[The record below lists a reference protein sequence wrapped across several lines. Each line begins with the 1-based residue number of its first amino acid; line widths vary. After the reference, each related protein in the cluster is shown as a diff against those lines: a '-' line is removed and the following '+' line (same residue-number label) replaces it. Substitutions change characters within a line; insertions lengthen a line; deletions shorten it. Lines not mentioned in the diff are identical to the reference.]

1 MDNEIKEQK
10 EQKVAEEYLSSLAD
24 LNMNSKPLINMLTIL
39 AEENIEYAA
48 VIVKVVEQHI
58 AKVHPDIKLPIL
70 YLIDSIVKNVKNTY
84 IPLFS
89 QCIVNIFCGVFE
101 QVSEKIRERMYTLRQ
116 TWNEVFT
123 AQKLYTL
130 DVKVN
135 CMDRNWPI
143 TAKVIKSPSIHVNP
157 NFLKKNEMEA
167 TLRVKTRELLELEKR
182 KLELELEATKKL
194 LQEQEKQLCKQTE
207 SVKIAPE
214 HPPQVRHPSIGAM
227 QKPNYIGINTYQKF
241 RNNGPRQPPPNMMNM
256 QQIFPPGVAPPQL
269 IHQQKPKVHPVNPIM
284 LNTIRHRDPRL
295 ARQQQQQQ
303 QQQPSSQEKEIKP
316 KLNANFPA
324 SVTQTSDQQAS
335 NQNIN
340 SGTQGSSSY
349 RNSKAFDSRTTKRR
363 ETDRSNHNRP
373 NHDRSPRDR
382 SVRDRSSKSRSEEEH
397 SDGGSAG
404 RSKSTNVS
412 NRNKRGGSRSRSES
426 KSPTRVRSSST
437 RSSNR
442 SGSSSR
448 DKDRRNKS
456 SSFDRRKGSSRNNDS
471 KFSSSCP
478 KIDEESETQNDSI
491 KKKTN
496 SPTISPTKFKDS
508 KSKSSSSVKVLKTYA
523 GRKHKPRTPSPNATK
538 DVDFRIIHPDKRARL
553 TSLKNDTPA
562 EEEKAIM
569 PPPPPSMEEEIPTI
583 VEPEDKVL
591 APEVKPTNIE
601 KDPIEI
607 DPIIT
612 NATAKTLDQNLE
624 AIHSVKDVDLR
635 QFQRI
640 TSKAHQSSTSTPALI
655 VQSIN
660 KLEKSSEIATC
671 STHTNNNNNNKID
684 AVNNEV
690 KDEPKTNVSIVEAD
704 IQAEAEHKEVISNG
718 KPIGENKR
726 PSTDDAGEPNA
737 KRSKS
742 GKMDGLFGTEDVD
755 LRTVIPTV
763 ILNPTAGDIM
773 TPPPPPV
780 ISNEKENWAKVKG
793 SPATKLTPIKSSL
806 DDVRAKLAKAAR
818 YNKMEKSHRELSQKF
833 KIYELQDETTS
844 QECNDNKIRT
854 IISQAQELLESR
866 NINQEQY
873 HNLVKTVMQIN
884 ETNKLNAAKRL
895 ESLSSSEK
903 DLASDAKESVV
914 SVDES
919 SQDKLDLIPSSRQI
933 TGEKEKRVKVS
944 KWSAPAQPTNN
955 HAVQSQP
962 QPQRQRFGPNN
973 RPPPP
978 FNNRMLLPSPWQ
990 NPSSIFNGATQ
1001 SRRPPSTV
1009 PAPPQPPTL
1018 VIPKPCNSIDNPQED
1033 VVRSITIDGRTKEIR
1048 FYGNV
1053 AIVFMDWDQPREI
1066 GFQPGTRTITID
1078 NKESIVLNFNE
1089 DYKEVT
1095 INGEPH
1101 RMRFAFPSR
1110 ELYIDEHW
1118 YEVYFGGPAMP
1129 IPLNNKIHLLQAE
1142 GPPPQVHIGILR
1154 RDLVVGKINMIVD
1167 ARNIIPVFLDANP
1180 QTFTID
1186 GQQHIIEFAD
1196 NLKTVIINGE
1206 FLNVEYGGLPKS
1218 LMLGGRKYFV
1228 RFGTLPSGIVAG
1240 QHVIKDMKYIN
1251 MQPPQ
1256 EIEKVPDTIV
1266 PCITDTEPEIKPI
1279 SKLVDGEITEPIV
1292 RPKTT
1297 SSPPILTQP
1306 VSIPGIAPILPNVN
1320 IDELF
1325 QKLISTGIINNVAN
1339 NGSAPENKNV
1349 KEEEIKP
1356 IKELEPIKPINLNV
1370 PETIKTRQAAIINAI
1385 FCGMQCSSCGVR
1397 FPPEQTIKYSQ
1408 HLDWHFRQNRRERD
1422 SARKA
1427 HSRKWYYEISDWLQ
1441 YEEIE
1446 DLEDREKNFFESQQ
1460 IDLENI
1466 DENSNQRTA
1475 NSPVPSCPAEPGDVD
1490 RACDM
1495 CQEKFEQFYN
1505 EDQEEWH
1512 LRAAIRVEDK
1522 IYHPLCYEDYKVS
1535 LNPPKPEVEEKIE
1548 DQNITAITIDDDNAV
1563 DVAIVKKEAPEGSHS
1578 ETQVI
1583 PDDDEDDDD
1592 VIVVPAEEPSITE
1605 IDDDEEYVPVNMSRE
1620 EMGGVADD
1628 GVASSAVAIN
1638 ETMESDV
1645 EIQEPNIPFTDLD
1658 TYIEKPSVADDCSQS
1673 SLFNVKIKE
1682 EPKDDEDDDGF
1693 EDVGIVLMPEEEI
1706 SIQSSDENTGTRTIS
1721 STVSTPLPSP
1731 IIADT
1736 PAETSQP
1743 PSEEAAPAITVEIPE
1758 TGDSLEGNLESNDNP
1773 LCTTSALLGVNK
1785 IKINMTKNIV
1795 TSNNSTSN
1803 PTTKSISLNQNPTT
1817 CGGNVSN
1824 ISTIPVLCSGPMSI
1838 SAIPTISLDST
1849 TVRNEES
1856 SSLFSGHSAF
1866 SAVSSFCTP
1875 ISSAATETSSNVIQV
1890 ITSHTTSGPNNMDSF
1905 SNCIEV
1911 IGSNSAGGGGINVP
1925 PTIRDSTTPPLS
1937 IPLKP
1942 VEVEQVEPT
1951 FTFKP
1956 ELQNVKLKKV
1966 KKIDCGVEA
1975 SGLCSIM

>member
-39 AEENIEYAA
+39 AEENIEHAA

-207 SVKIAPE
+207 SVKISPE
-214 HPPQVRHPSIGAM
+214 HPPQARQPPVGAM

-256 QQIFPPGVAPPQL
+256 QQIYPPGVPPPQL
-269 IHQQKPKVHPVNPIM
+269 IPQQKPKVHPVNPIM
-284 LNTIRHRDPRL
+284 MNTIRHRDPRL

-303 QQQPSSQEKEIKP
+303 QPSPQEKEVRSKQNNVNFPQTQTADQQPSSNQ
-316 KLNANFPA
+316 
-324 SVTQTSDQQAS
+324 VMTSG
-335 NQNIN
+335 N
-340 SGTQGSSSY
+340 QGSSSY
-349 RNSKAFDSRTTKRR
+349 RNSKSFDSRSTKRR
-363 ETDRSNHNRP
+363 DIDRP
-373 NHDRSPRDR
+373 NHDRSPRER

-397 SDGGSAG
+397 SDGGSGG
-404 RSKSTNVS
+404 RSKSSTTS
-412 NRNKRGGSRSRSES
+412 TSRNKIGGSRSRSES

-448 DKDRRNKS
+448 DKERRGTSNKS
-456 SSFDRRKGSSRNNDS
+456 SSFDRRKNSSRVNDS
-471 KFSSSCP
+471 KYLPACP
-478 KIDEESETQNDSI
+478 KIDEGSEPQNVSTN
-491 KKKTN
+491 KKNN
-496 SPTISPTKFKDS
+496 SPPPTSSPAKFKDP
-508 KSKSSSSVKVLKTYA
+508 KSKSTTSVKTLKTYA

-538 DVDFRIIHPDKRARL
+538 DVDLRIIHPDKRARL
-553 TSLKNDTPA
+553 TSLKSDTPA
-562 EEEKAIM
+562 EEEKVIM
-569 PPPPPSMEEEIPTI
+569 PPPPPSLESIPTKLQTEEKTVI
-583 VEPEDKVL
+583 
-591 APEVKPTNIE
+591 PEVIASNI
-601 KDPIEI
+601 DQVSTEI
-607 DPIIT
+607 DPLIT
-612 NATAKTLDQNLE
+612 NVTAKTLDQ
-624 AIHSVKDVDLR
+624 K
-635 QFQRI
+635 
-640 TSKAHQSSTSTPALI
+640 
-655 VQSIN
+655 
-660 KLEKSSEIATC
+660 IATC
-671 STHTNNNNNNKID
+671 STSTNANIINNTKMD
-684 AVNNEV
+684 VENNEV
-690 KDEPKTNVSIVEAD
+690 KEELKANVTDAVTKLED
-704 IQAEAEHKEVISNG
+704 DRKEEVILNG

-726 PSTDDAGEPNA
+726 PSTDDAAAEPDA
-737 KRSKS
+737 KRTKS

-763 ILNPTAGDIM
+763 ILNPNTTGIM

-793 SPATKLTPIKSSL
+793 SPAIKITPNKSSL

-818 YNKMEKSHRELSQKF
+818 FSNKMEKSHRELSQRF
-833 KIYELQDETTS
+833 KIHELQDETTS
-844 QECNDNKIRT
+844 QECNDTKIRT
-854 IISQAQELLESR
+854 IISQAQELLETR

-895 ESLSSSEK
+895 ESLNSGGKSFDQQMEDIHVDADKVARDAVHKKRIPKLSKDSATTCSTTDNVNENKEIIDILDDNSQDNVDSFSSS
-903 DLASDAKESVV
+903 
-914 SVDES
+914 
-919 SQDKLDLIPSSRQI
+919 RTI

-944 KWSAPAQPTNN
+944 KWSAPVQSVSN
-955 HAVQSQP
+955 HAAQSQT
-962 QPQRQRFGPNN
+962 QPQRQRFGAGN
-973 RPPPP
+973 RPP
-978 FNNRMLLPSPWQ
+978 FNNRMAIPSPWQ
-990 NPSSIFNGATQ
+990 NPNSVFNGNPQ
-1001 SRRPPSTV
+1001 PRRPSTV
-1009 PAPPQPPTL
+1009 PAPPQPPTF

-1066 GFQPGTRTITID
+1066 GFQPGTRSITID
-1078 NKESIVLNFNE
+1078 NKEPIVLNFND

-1095 INGEPH
+1095 IDGEPH

-1118 YEVYFGGPAMP
+1118 YEVYFGGPAMR

-1186 GQQHIIEFAD
+1186 GHQHVIEFAD

-1206 FLNVEYGGLPKS
+1206 ILNVEYGGLPKS
-1218 LMLGGRKYFV
+1218 LMLAGRKYFV

-1240 QHVIKDMKYIN
+1240 QHIIKDMKYLN
-1251 MQPPQ
+1251 MQPPS
-1256 EIEKVPDTIV
+1256 ELENIPAPPIAS
-1266 PCITDTEPEIKPI
+1266 IADTETEINSIPNPGTMVVK
-1279 SKLVDGEITEPIV
+1279 E
-1292 RPKTT
+1292 
-1297 SSPPILTQP
+1297 PPILPTAIASPPLSTQS
-1306 VSIPGIAPILPNVN
+1306 VSIPGITPMLPNVN

-1325 QKLISTGIINNVAN
+1325 QKLISTGIINTVSNPS
-1339 NGSAPENKNV
+1339 GAPDNKDV
-1349 KEEEIKP
+1349 KEEETKP
-1356 IKELEPIKPINLNV
+1356 VKEFEPIKPINLNV
-1370 PETIKTRQAAIINAI
+1370 PETIKTRQGAIINAL

-1422 SARKA
+1422 STRKA
-1427 HSRKWYYEISDWLQ
+1427 HSRKWYYEVSDWLQ

-1475 NSPVPSCPAEPGDVD
+1475 NSPIPSCPAEPGDVD

-1522 IYHPLCYEDYKVS
+1522 IYHPLCYEDYKAS
-1535 LNPPKPEVEEKIE
+1535 LNPPAPEIEDKIE

-1563 DVAIVKKEAPEGSHS
+1563 DVAIVKKENLDGTEA

-1583 PDDDEDDDD
+1583 PDEDDDDDD

-1605 IDDDEEYVPVNMSRE
+1605 IDDDEEYVPINMSRE
-1620 EMGGVADD
+1620 EMGGVADIET
-1628 GVASSAVAIN
+1628 SSTAVN

-1658 TYIEKPSVADDCSQS
+1658 TYIEKPSLADNNSQS
-1673 SLFNVKIKE
+1673 SMFNVKIKE
-1682 EPKDDEDDDGF
+1682 EPKDEDEDDGF

-1721 STVSTPLPSP
+1721 STVSTPMPSP
-1731 IIADT
+1731 IIADAL
-1736 PAETSQP
+1736 PETSQP
-1743 PSEEAAPAITVEIPE
+1743 PSEDAPAATATATLMEIPE
-1758 TGDSLEGNLESNDNP
+1758 AGDSLEENLESHDNP
-1773 LCTTSALLGVNK
+1773 LCSTSALLGVNK

-1795 TSNNSTSN
+1795 TSNNSTSIS
-1803 PTTKSISLNQNPTT
+1803 TTKPISLNQNPNPTT
-1817 CGGNVSN
+1817 SSGNVSN
-1824 ISTIPVLCSGPMSI
+1824 ISTIPVLCSGPLSI
-1838 SAIPTISLDST
+1838 NTIPALPLESSAVSG
-1849 TVRNEES
+1849 EE

-1866 SAVSSFCTP
+1866 SAASSFCTP
-1875 ISSAATETSSNVIQV
+1875 ISSSASSETSSNVIQV
-1890 ITSHTTSGPNNMDSF
+1890 ITSHTTLGPTNVDSF
-1905 SNCIEV
+1905 SNCIKV
-1911 IGSNSAGGGGINVP
+1911 IGSSSAGGGAINALSTV
-1925 PTIRDSTTPPLS
+1925 RDSTTPPLATVS
-1937 IPLKP
+1937 KP
-1942 VEVEQVEPT
+1942 VEVEEVEPT